1 MFLRDNG
8 ELVEDG
14 DYKIRSMTRLHGE
27 IVQDRHF
34 DKPRTMLLLNT
45 SRIFTLYKESARRS
59 GDKPIPDNSLREY
72 IKHSDCFVDY
82 IKAARFVSIKNG
94 YPERRPGA
102 DGRDTTVSR
111 ITRAMVLDY
120 DVLKEKYGVSLDTSV
135 GVSISDAEGGDD
147 YATTVAPVSE
157 LFRAAEEE
165 GKNVPF

>member
-72 IKHSDCFVDY
+72 IKHSDCFIDY
-82 IKAARFVSIKNG
+82 IKAARFVSIKHG

-135 GVSISDAEGGDD
+135 GVPISEEDGGDF
-147 YATTVAPVSE
+147 ATAVAPVSE
-157 LFRAAEEE
+157 LFRAAEET

>member
-1 MFLRDNG
+1 
-8 ELVEDG
+8 
-14 DYKIRSMTRLHGE
+14 MTRLHGE

-72 IKHSDCFVDY
+72 IKHSDCFIDY

-102 DGRDTTVSR
+102 DGRDTTVSS

-120 DVLKEKYGVSLDTSV
+120 DILKEKYGVSLDTSV

-147 YATTVAPVSE
+147 YVTAVAPVSE
-157 LFRAAEEE
+157 LFRAAEET